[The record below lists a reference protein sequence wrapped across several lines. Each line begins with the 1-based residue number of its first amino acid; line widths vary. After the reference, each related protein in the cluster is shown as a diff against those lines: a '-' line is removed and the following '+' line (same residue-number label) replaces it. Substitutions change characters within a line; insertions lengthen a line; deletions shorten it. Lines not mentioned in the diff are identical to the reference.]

1 MGRRT
6 SSTRSPARSRPRG
19 RGPIADPGCPKHVPL
34 YHFHDRN
41 CGERFE
47 DFARPGETAPC
58 PACASLDVERVL
70 SAFAG
75 PFTVAPRGVA
85 ARRSN
90 AQRRVREE
98 LRSERKAEREAR
110 RKEQP

>member
-1 MGRRT
+1 M
-6 SSTRSPARSRPRG
+6 
-19 RGPIADPGCPKHVPL
+19 PL
-34 YHFHDRN
+34 YDFRCRH

-47 DFARPGETAPC
+47 EFAAPAQSAPC
-58 PACASLDVERVL
+58 PACGSKDVERVL

-98 LRSERKAEREAR
+98 LRTERKAEREAR
-110 RKEQP
+110 RREQS

>member
-1 MGRRT
+1 
-6 SSTRSPARSRPRG
+6 
-19 RGPIADPGCPKHVPL
+19 VPL
-34 YHFHDRN
+34 YDFRCRS

-47 DFARPGETAPC
+47 EFAPPAQTAPC
-58 PACASLDVERVL
+58 PACGSTEVERVL

-75 PFTVAPRGVA
+75 PFTTAPRGLA

-98 LRSERKAEREAR
+98 QRAERKAEREAR
-110 RKEQP
+110 RKELGEPPRKKQESRDRRT